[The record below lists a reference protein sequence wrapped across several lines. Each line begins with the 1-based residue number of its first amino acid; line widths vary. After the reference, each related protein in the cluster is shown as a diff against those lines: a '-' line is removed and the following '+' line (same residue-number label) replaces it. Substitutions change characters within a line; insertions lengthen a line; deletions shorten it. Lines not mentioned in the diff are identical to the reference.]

1 MYLSTG
7 QDNDWPFPNSTDHHW
22 WKIWCVPSKFDFTYY
37 LSHIGDNLYLIY
49 SLWTTYYT
57 CTTTTKRWRV
67 KDRYFNLLHERLYTC
82 IVITTDLHVIF
93 LKDFDSE
100 KRKVICKT
108 LRFIAHTNGA
118 TLQVTSNKI
127 TQYFGFF
134 IFHI

>member
-1 MYLSTG
+1 MNGYIH
-7 QDNDWPFPNSTDHHW
+7 D
-22 WKIWCVPSKFDFTYY
+22 
-37 LSHIGDNLYLIY
+37 
-49 SLWTTYYT
+49 
-57 CTTTTKRWRV
+57 
-67 KDRYFNLLHERLYTC
+67 C

-127 TQYFGFF
+127 TQYFVFF
-134 IFHI
+134 YIPHLMKR